1 MARSKRVTTPGSRY
15 PLLSRFLVNYSLH
28 ILLFPGTVF
37 AQEVLLHKSSR
48 VHGAN
53 DICFEEDGECHV
65 RPGQKTMTL
74 EKSIARP
81 ESEGLLVRRN
91 NPAILIA
98 ERDDIPFFSFI

>member
-1 MARSKRVTTPGSRY
+1 M
-15 PLLSRFLVNYSLH
+15 VNYSLH
-28 ILLFPGTVF
+28 ILLFHGTVF
-37 AQEVLLHKSSR
+37 AQEVLLHKMSCPR
-48 VHGAN
+48 CERHLLQ
-53 DICFEEDGECHV
+53 EDG

-74 EKSIARP
+74 AKSFARL